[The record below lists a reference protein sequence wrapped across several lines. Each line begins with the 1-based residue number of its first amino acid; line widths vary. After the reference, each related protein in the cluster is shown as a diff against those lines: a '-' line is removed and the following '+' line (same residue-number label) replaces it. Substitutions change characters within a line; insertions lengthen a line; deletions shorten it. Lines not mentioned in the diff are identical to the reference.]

1 MKKEKLVF
9 AQSSNTN
16 GLHIPAAALKLA
28 ELPGDGPLEYR
39 VMPGTVI
46 AYKKQ
51 MTAMELVHVAN
62 SLQEL
67 SDEFFSILCNVCG
80 ECEHCEEECPYDTA
94 DFEMD
99 LKLPE
104 ALLKRAGI
112 PQDAKLFAATAEG
125 GVLIC
130 EAKQV
135 PSLQSVPADL
145 MDKLLA
151 CDICPGELEKHI
163 LKGEI
168 VYGGA

>member
-1 MKKEKLVF
+1 
-9 AQSSNTN
+9 
-16 GLHIPAAALKLA
+16 
-28 ELPGDGPLEYR
+28 
-39 VMPGTVI
+39 
-46 AYKKQ
+46 
-51 MTAMELVHVAN
+51 
-62 SLQEL
+62 
-67 SDEFFSILCNVCG
+67 
-80 ECEHCEEECPYDTA
+80 
-94 DFEMD
+94 MD

-104 ALLKRAGI
+104 TLLKRAGI

-163 LKGEI
+163 LKGEAI
-168 VYGGA
+168 YGNA